1 MNKQQIKTG
10 HILLSE
16 PFMADPNFKR
26 SAVLICDHGDD
37 GTVGFVMNK
46 PLDMSIDALIADFPT
61 FDSEVFFG
69 GPVQTDTIHYVHCKG
84 DILEESMEIVD
95 GVYWGGNFSQL
106 KTLIQEE
113 LISPKDIRFFVGYS
127 GWGAGQLD
135 DEMRLGS
142 WVTAEMDAN
151 YLFKSMPNELWQQ
164 VMENKGSIYT
174 VIAQMPESAN
184 WN

>member
-1 MNKQQIKTG
+1 MNRKEIEIG

-26 SAVLICDHGDD
+26 SAVLVCDHGED

-46 PLDMSIDALIADFPT
+46 PLDMSIDALISDFPE
-61 FDSEVFFG
+61 FNSEVFFG

-84 DILEESMEIVD
+84 DILEDSMKIVD
-95 GVYWGGNFSQL
+95 GVYWGGNFEQL
-106 KTLIQEE
+106 KTLISQE
-113 LISPKDIRFFVGYS
+113 LILAKDIRFFVGYS
-127 GWGAGQLD
+127 GWGQGQLQ

-151 YLFKSMPNELWQQ
+151 YLFKSAPDSLWQQ
-164 VMENKGSIYT
+164 VMENKGDIYG
-174 VIAQMPESAN
+174 VIAQMPEGVN